1 MRIHT
6 TLETADPDTCNVDI
20 ETDGETVFLR
30 LVGKARTWESK
41 MTVEEA
47 SSVAAVLQVAAES
60 AVPADLTDE

>member
-30 LVGKARTWESK
+30 LVGKARTWNRR
-41 MTVEEA
+41 
-47 SSVAAVLQVAAES
+47 
-60 AVPADLTDE
+60 